1 MTKYVKVECVSMFRQ
16 TYMIPMEGL
25 QETNPEVKLTDNL
38 ALEWAQDCVTT
49 EEVEEFSQ
57 KWLGENIVDV
67 DILSAEEVIK
77 RFDRDNPELKTEWD
91 KERKLKFINSWKV
104 KPRG

>member
-1 MTKYVKVECVSMFRQ
+1 
-16 TYMIPMEGL
+16 MIPMEGL